1 MMYCTVRWSDVVVGQ
16 STWIERVCWWCSLGG
31 GGGGVVVVVVV
42 VVVGSSERLGAAS
55 SCSGRATEGGPRVR

>member
-1 MMYCTVRWSDVVVGQ
+1 MVVGQ

-31 GGGGVVVVVVV
+31 GGGV
-42 VVVGSSERLGAAS
+42 VVVGGGSFERLGAAS

>member
-31 GGGGVVVVVVV
+31 GGGV
-42 VVVGSSERLGAAS
+42 VVVGGGSFERLGAAS